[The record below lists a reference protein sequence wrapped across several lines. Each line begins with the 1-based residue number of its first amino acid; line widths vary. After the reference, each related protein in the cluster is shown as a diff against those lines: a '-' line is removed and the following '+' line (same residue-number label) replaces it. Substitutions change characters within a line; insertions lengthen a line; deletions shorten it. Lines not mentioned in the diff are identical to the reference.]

1 MSIGNHIARRN
12 FSRNITTV
20 LITIMTQMALWKMVD
35 TATTGRAVQALVLP
49 KLTACRRPPVVG
61 MLNSSNKL
69 SVQLSSPVRSI
80 SRSSLVLTRMS
91 IVDDV
96 TAEMKVAMKAKDS
109 VTLGTIR
116 LIRSAFANA
125 AIELRTENLTD
136 EQVHFVH

>member
-1 MSIGNHIARRN
+1 MSIGKHIAQRN
-12 FSRNITTV
+12 FRRRIVAV
-20 LITIMTQMALWKMVD
+20 LITIMTQMALWNMGG
-35 TATTGRAVQALVLP
+35 TATRVVQALVLP
-49 KLTACRRPPVVG
+49 KVKACRQTPALA
-61 MLNSSNKL
+61 MLTSSNKM
-69 SVQLSSPVRSI
+69 SAQLSSPVRCI
-80 SRSSLVLTRMS
+80 SRSSIVQMRMS

-136 EQVHFVH
+136 EQVNYVH